1 MREGVTGYI
10 PGSVWVP
17 WSVTRLE
24 KPGARL
30 SSRWLR
36 RFLSPKR
43 MSVYQCCLALHI
55 MSTSNN
61 NKESGS

>member
-1 MREGVTGYI
+1 MREGLTGYI

-17 WSVTRLE
+17 WSATRPE
-24 KPGARL
+24 KPAPL
-30 SSRWLR
+30 SSSWLR

-55 MSTSNN
+55 AGASDTD
-61 NKESGS
+61 KPA